1 VCSVAPVVAAKT
13 CDREIAGF
21 GVLWDHQDMEIFEIH
36 ITGDKSIISASKIL
50 GVKSIVIDLLK
61 PDNNFYRT
69 EFMTSDVKKFDSYDS
84 CLKYVDDLSSKL
96 LAAHVRINRVKIESP
111 YYEHYRDLSC
121 YIESHFPAKGSEF
134 PVSRNH
140 SKMEYLLATDRR
152 YKKED
157 YDNFREQYKDH
168 DIELCLMD
176 SNIEE
181 DFDWFFMYPS
191 SAKVCNRNSIEEGKI
206 LLGLSP

>member
-1 VCSVAPVVAAKT
+1 
-13 CDREIAGF
+13 
-21 GVLWDHQDMEIFEIH
+21 MEIFEIH
-36 ITGDKSIISASKIL
+36 ITGDKSIIPTSKIL

-61 PDNNFYRT
+61 PDNDFYRT
-69 EFMTSDVKKFDSYDS
+69 EFMTSDVKKFNSYDS
-84 CLKYVDDLSSKL
+84 CLKYVNNLSSKL
-96 LAAHVRINRVKIESP
+96 LAAHVHINRVKIESP
-111 YYEHYRDLSC
+111 YYEHYRNLSC
-121 YIESHFPAKGSEF
+121 YIESHFPVKSAEF

-140 SKMEYLLATDRR
+140 SKMEHLLATDRR

-157 YDNFREQYKDH
+157 YDNFREQYKDY

-191 SAKVCNRNSIEEGKI
+191 SVKECTQNSLCKGKT
-206 LLGLSP
+206 LLGLNP